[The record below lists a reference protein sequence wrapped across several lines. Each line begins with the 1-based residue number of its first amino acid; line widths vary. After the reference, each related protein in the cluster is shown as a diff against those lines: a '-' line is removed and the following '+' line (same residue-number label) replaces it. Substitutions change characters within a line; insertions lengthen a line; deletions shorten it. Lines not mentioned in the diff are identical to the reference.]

1 MSGWFGGTITLNSV
15 ISVPIRVFVADL
27 GGGANATSVITL
39 RPGKGNASDI
49 RFLLVAEIV
58 EYFMHAQNKGWF
70 APDGTSEQSCG
81 EALSRFLSQQFL
93 VQAGLGVSKP
103 GFEIS
108 PQWLNSSLPA
118 ANPSSTQLKPLTTL
132 PAPIDNVVTSSS
144 VAAAQTIPFA
154 TSYII
159 QIDGEQLLVTAVN
172 AKANRLAVARGY
184 NGTTAAAHAAQSEV
198 FHNYGSR
205 ANYVNLTLEY
215 DHGVSPAPGCG
226 MLSLYYLYV
235 QFGFSINA
243 IIAAAPGVQR
253 FTPATC
259 LRGVYQNLTG
269 DHGDPFPYFKQLL
282 DNAFPPDE
290 VSLIPGPNP
299 DNPFPLTPLRSQD
312 TIANIANAVALA
324 GYYAKDDDTQHVI
337 AGTST
342 GDLVEVYW
350 KPAQGVHQ
358 DVLTQFSASIVGIGA
373 YYAADD
379 NTQHAIVAT
388 ADGVVTEVYWKPAQ
402 GIHADVLTQ
411 FSASIVGIGAYYAAD
426 DNTQHAIVATADGVV
441 TEVYWKPAQ
450 GVHQDVLTQFSASIV
465 GIGAYYAADDNT
477 QHAIVATADGVVTE
491 VYWKPAQGVHQDVVA
506 QLGRDIVGI
515 AGYYAEDD
523 HAQHAIA
530 GTGGGT
536 LIEVFWRPGQGIHR
550 TLPRVSEPTSSV

>member
-1 MSGWFGGTITLNSV
+1 
-15 ISVPIRVFVADL
+15 
-27 GGGANATSVITL
+27 
-39 RPGKGNASDI
+39 
-49 RFLLVAEIV
+49 V

-70 APDGTSEQSCG
+70 APDGTNEQSCG

-103 GFEIS
+103 GYEIS
-108 PQWLNSSLPA
+108 SQWLNSSLPA

-132 PAPIDNVVTSSS
+132 PAPIDGVVTSFS
-144 VAAAQTIPFA
+144 VATAQTIPFA

-172 AKANRLAVARGY
+172 AKANRLAVTRGY

-205 ANYVNLTLEY
+205 ADYVNLTLEY

-226 MLSLYYLYV
+226 MLFLYYLYV

-243 IIAAAPGVQR
+243 IIAAAPGVNNA
-253 FTPATC
+253 ATC

-269 DHGDPFPYFKQLL
+269 DNGDPFPYFKQLL

-312 TIANIANAVALA
+312 TIANIANTVALA
-324 GYYAKDDDTQHVI
+324 GYYAKDDDTQHV
-337 AGTST
+337 
-342 GDLVEVYW
+342 
-350 KPAQGVHQ
+350 
-358 DVLTQFSASIVGIGA
+358 
-373 YYAADD
+373 
-379 NTQHAIVAT
+379 
-388 ADGVVTEVYWKPAQ
+388 
-402 GIHADVLTQ
+402 
-411 FSASIVGIGAYYAAD
+411 
-426 DNTQHAIVATADGVV
+426 IVATADGVV

-550 TLPRVSEPTSSV
+550 TLPQFGTNIVSVGGYYSQDDHTQHAIIATSDGVLTEIYWRL